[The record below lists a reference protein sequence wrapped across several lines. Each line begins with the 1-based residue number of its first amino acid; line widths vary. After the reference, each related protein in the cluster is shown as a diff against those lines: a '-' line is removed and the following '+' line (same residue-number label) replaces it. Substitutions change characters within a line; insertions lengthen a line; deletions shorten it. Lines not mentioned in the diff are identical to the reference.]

1 MATTLNK
8 VTVGNDFVL
17 KIKVGLVQYG
27 NNTVSWDYMD
37 LTTCRN
43 IVFNISCT
51 KHNIDINLPF
61 TIDSEDHSVISAIV
75 RAELLH
81 ANSIYNFT
89 ISGLDSN
96 GYRWTYI
103 SPKQQ
108 SFLTTAVTEETSA
121 AAYTELAFT
130 AGMIM
135 PLAAQGK
142 DGHTPYIGE
151 NNNWWINGVDTGISA
166 IANIEVLDNY
176 STTAEIETMLDSYY
190 TKSET
195 DDLLDNVDLT
205 GYATETY
212 VDNAIENIDTSNLVE
227 KSDIINGYFVDGSY
241 IGLDTGVQLSDTL
254 KFELDIQRYGTPT
267 WYIED
272 GELISANVNSNYY
285 MRFGSQM
292 AEALRVQYENLYD
305 KWLDNTGGSDFAKH
319 HIVFNLHDGVYLD
332 GVLLSD
338 TGSQGSVIARVQEN
352 GDTIPNIILHLANSN
367 KLSMYSLKIYD
378 GDTLLRNY
386 TPVKT
391 DNGNGYYD
399 AVNDTYLLNQ
409 NLEYKANYKYT
420 NAIDFYSF
428 TGTLDNKINNNVWDQ
443 IYEIVR
449 DSDCTEAIDKI
460 LNNDTLNNGWDI
472 HHLWEI
478 TQNANTHQHYGGRY
492 HDCKIDCKLDKN
504 DEVPYE
510 KTYYRF
516 WHPTEK
522 KYYNINVEWT
532 YNNALDG
539 PVISATYTVD
549 DYATKTYVNDAIAN
563 IPTPDLSNYVTNSSL
578 STTLA
583 DYVTATDLST
593 ELSDYATQNY
603 VDTAIANIPSGGSYT
618 VLSQSQYDQLVADE
632 LVDQDQ
638 LYIII

>member
-166 IANIEVLDNY
+166 ISNIEVLDNY
-176 STTAEIETMLDSYY
+176 YTKTQTDNLLDLYY
-190 TKSET
+190 TKAET
-195 DDLLDNVDLT
+195 DDLLDNIDLT
-205 GYATETY
+205 DYATKTY
-212 VDNAIENIDTSNLVE
+212 VDNAVESIDIDTSDLAE
-227 KSDIINGYFVDGSY
+227 KSDIINGYFVDGSW

-267 WYIED
+267 YYIEG

-292 AEALRVQYENLYD
+292 SEALRVQYENLYD
-305 KWLDNTGGSDFAKH
+305 KWLDNTGGYDFAKH

-338 TGSQGSVIARVQEN
+338 TGSEGSVIARVQEN

-378 GDTLLRNY
+378 GDTLLRDY

-399 AVNDTYLLNQ
+399 AVNDTYLLNR
-409 NLEYKANYKYT
+409 NLEYKSNYKYASAT
-420 NAIDFYSF
+420 DFYSF
-428 TGTLDNKINNNVWDQ
+428 TGTLDNKINNNVWGQ

-449 DSDCTEAIDKI
+449 DSNCTEAIDKI

-472 HHLWEI
+472 HPLWEI
-478 TQNANTHQHYGGRY
+478 AQNADTHQHYGGRY

-532 YNNALDG
+532 YDNALDG

-549 DYATKTYVNDAIAN
+549 DYATK
-563 IPTPDLSNYVTNSSL
+563 
-578 STTLA
+578 
-583 DYVTATDLST
+583 
-593 ELSDYATQNY
+593 NY
-603 VDTAIANIPSGGSYT
+603 VDTAIAGATTGSFN
-618 VLSQSQYDQLVADE
+618 VISQAQYDQLVADDAIE
-632 LVDQDQ
+632 SNQ
-638 LYIII
+638 LYIIL